1 MNMKLANALAER
13 SNLQQRLSELEKRLN
28 NNAKVQAGEEPAED
42 PKTLLKE
49 YDEDLAALQALIARI
64 NLANSATR
72 ADGVTLTEML
82 AERDCLKLKLKA
94 MRGFLDNASAKVDR
108 YTKSEI
114 AIRSTV
120 SVKELQKELDDC
132 SKKLRLLDEKI
143 QELNWTTE
151 I

>member
-1 MNMKLANALAER
+1 
-13 SNLQQRLSELEKRLN
+13 
-28 NNAKVQAGEEPAED
+28 
-42 PKTLLKE
+42 
-49 YDEDLAALQALIARI
+49 
-64 NLANSATR
+64 
-72 ADGVTLTEML
+72 
-82 AERDCLKLKLKA
+82 